1 MMMNPLLITRLLT
14 ALFLLAITAAP
25 LRAQDAAEGFL
36 PGFEDVPVQSGL
48 IVDEEGTVVFDS
60 PSGRIVEVYATGPL
74 APESV
79 LEFYGAT
86 LPEMGWQP
94 VTRQRFQREN
104 EQLSIDFF
112 DDQSNLSVR
121 FTLAPL

>member
-1 MMMNPLLITRLLT
+1 MMMNAFPPARLF
-14 ALFLLAITAAP
+14 AFLFLLIISASP
-25 LRAQDAAEGFL
+25 LRAQDAAEGYL
-36 PGFEDVPVQSGL
+36 PGFEDVPVQDGL
-48 IVDEEGTVVFDS
+48 VVDEEGTVVFDS
-60 PSGRIVEVYATGPL
+60 PSGRIVEVYATGLL
-74 APESV
+74 APENV

-112 DDQSNLSVR
+112 DGQSNLSVR